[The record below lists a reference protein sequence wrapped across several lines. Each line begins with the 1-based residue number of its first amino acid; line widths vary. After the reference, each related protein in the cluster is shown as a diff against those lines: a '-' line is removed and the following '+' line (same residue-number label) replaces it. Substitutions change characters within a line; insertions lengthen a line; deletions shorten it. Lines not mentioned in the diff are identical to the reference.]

1 MATVS
6 KSRRT
11 IIMSFLGLGEGDKGS
26 LAFKEEELGGT
37 ERLSYRGNPQEP
49 RIAGREK
56 NPIR

>member
-1 MATVS
+1 
-6 KSRRT
+6 
-11 IIMSFLGLGEGDKGS
+11 MSFLGLGEGDKGS